1 MRKKEYLIQQYD
13 AILSS
18 IGMILLLA
26 GAVMLTPLLILIT
39 CPQEAIHAW
48 AFILPAGCCAL
59 LGLVLWR
66 LSHASSEITLSIQ
79 EGGIIVLVS
88 WIVVIFFSAWPFV
101 SILGL
106 SISRA
111 FFESMSG
118 WTTTGLSVVDVARAG
133 PMILLWRSVMQLA
146 GGAGLAII
154 MMSAIV
160 GPTGVGISSAEGR
173 SDQLVPQ
180 VRQSARLVL
189 ILYSGYAAAG
199 TFAYWIAGMSPF
211 DALNHAFAAVSTGGF
226 STRAE
231 SIGYWDSPA
240 IEAVSLPLMLLGN
253 LSFVT
258 AWLLWRGR
266 LRPASRNGEVRLL
279 VVLIPLSAAAIFLLT
294 SQAIYNQL
302 GSQLGSE
309 LGSQLGAQLGPQ
321 LAKSIR
327 VAIFETLTAITTTGF
342 STVGYGNWNS
352 FGVLLLVVLMLIGG
366 GTCSTAGGMKQFRVY
381 LFCKL
386 LVWEIRR
393 SFLPRSVIFERPVW
407 EGNRRVFVDDARV
420 RQVAIFVFLYLATFL
435 GGALLLCACGYSL
448 GDSLFEFASA
458 LGTVGLSV
466 GVTSAQMPDAALW
479 AEILAMFLGRLE
491 FTVVIVSLFKLFR
504 DGRLLMTTPQI
515 RGQAI

>member
-1 MRKKEYLIQQYD
+1 MANKETQGLRKKEYLIQQYA

-26 GAVMLTPLLILIT
+26 GAVMLTPLLVLAT
-39 CPQEAIHAW
+39 CPEEAIHAW

-66 LSHASSEITLSIQ
+66 LSRASSEITLSIQ

-173 SDQLVPQ
+173 SDQLVPH

-189 ILYSGYAAAG
+189 IIYSCYAAAG

-226 STRAE
+226 STRVE
-231 SIGYWDSPA
+231 SIGYWGSPA

-294 SQAIYNQL
+294 SQAIYSQL
-302 GSQLGSE
+302 GSQI
-309 LGSQLGAQLGPQ
+309 GPQ

-327 VAIFETLTAITTTGF
+327 VALFETVTAITTTGF
-342 STVGYGNWNS
+342 STVGYGNWNA
-352 FGVLLLVVLMLIGG
+352 FGVLLLIVLMLIGG
-366 GTCSTAGGMKQFRVY
+366 GTCSTAGGIKQFRVY
-381 LFCKL
+381 LFYKL
-386 LVWEIRR
+386 LVWEIRH
-393 SFLPRSVIFERPVW
+393 SFLPRSTIFERPVW

-435 GGALLLCACGYSL
+435 GGALFLCACGYSL

-491 FTVVIVSLFKLFR
+491 FTVVIVSLLKLFR
-504 DGRLLMTTPQI
+504 DGRLLLVTRNIQGRAM
-515 RGQAI
+515 